1 MIGNG
6 LLGREM
12 RRATGTPHTFT
23 LSWPPVGLS
32 QDENVLFSS
41 PFFDQ
46 GYIFRMTTLTALF
59 LLQTDLKHNSGS
71 LGHSK
76 TSTME
81 TFFQSTDDLL
91 IFQFAILM
99 YSCSYILM
107 SYVLM
112 M

>member
-23 LSWPPVGLS
+23 LPWPTVRLS

-46 GYIFRMTTLTALF
+46 DYRLRITALF
-59 LLQTDLKHNSGS
+59 LLQTDLKLNSGS
-71 LGHSK
+71 LR
-76 TSTME
+76 
-81 TFFQSTDDLL
+81 QSNNRTL
-91 IFQFAILM
+91 
-99 YSCSYILM
+99 
-107 SYVLM
+107 
-112 M
+112 